1 VCFLLFYK
9 NLSLNSGQH
18 PERIKRFS
26 IETYGEITFRLT
38 NVIPERIIF
47 VSRGITVVETARGF
61 IMDGGNYN
69 LPEVVVRNLSLP
81 WELVRK
87 QVTVILI

>member
-1 VCFLLFYK
+1 V
-9 NLSLNSGQH
+9 NSAVTSSDN
-18 PERIKRFS
+18 KR
-26 IETYGEITFRLT
+26 GL
-38 NVIPERIIF
+38 
-47 VSRGITVVETARGF
+47 

-87 QVTVILI
+87 QATVIYMIYDMIYI